1 MPISTNNVI
10 STKENIQIKTN
21 SKNNADNK
29 PSNNE
34 KIKTATK
41 LMIGAT
47 ALAAV
52 VVGGVLLHKGNVARK
67 AAKEADEELKKIEEN
82 ASIERSIVI
91 NTFKG
96 KASEEEITAK
106 LAEIDKLPPNE
117 RIVAYKRLS
126 SVAFKDIEAL
136 KFARKGDFSD
146 LKRGMQEIPSDVK
159 EAMDKGYWIKAVELY
174 ESHVQKLPETFK
186 TKCCGNTV
194 EETIAN
200 LPWAKSK
207 VKPHTYD
214 LSKEGEEIVSC
225 TYHGKYHQITTTKEG
240 VLHHDVK
247 QKTSLSYDS
256 ADVFPKGSSPTIS
269 SITGGTITHG
279 LSEDGKYV
287 TIIKTNDGIGNTS
300 LGLISK
306 TDKPS
311 PAQEDLLSL
320 IEHPERFNQDLIKN
334 LCDKTGPRPE
344 SAPYFDYDLA
354 LSIIQS
360 MAKG

>member
-1 MPISTNNVI
+1 MPINTNNVI
-10 STKENIQIKTN
+10 STKENIQIKTS
-21 SKNNADNK
+21 SKNTADNK

-52 VVGGVLLHKGNVARK
+52 VLGGVLLHKGNVARK
-67 AAKEADEELKKIEEN
+67 AAKEAAEELKKIEEN

-96 KASEEEITAK
+96 KASEEEIAVK
-106 LAEIDKLPPNE
+106 LAEIDKLPLNE
-117 RIVAYKRLS
+117 RIIAYKRLS

-146 LKRGMQEIPSDVK
+146 LKRGMKEIPSDVK
-159 EAMDKGYWIKAVELY
+159 EAMDKGNWIKAVELY
-174 ESHVQKLPETFK
+174 EAHVQKLPDTFK
-186 TKCCGNTV
+186 AKCCGNTV

-207 VKPHTYD
+207 IKPHTYD
-214 LSKEGEEIVSC
+214 LSKEGDEIVSC

-240 VLHHDVK
+240 VLYHDAK
-247 QKTSLSYDS
+247 RKTSLSYDP
-256 ADVFPKGSSPTIS
+256 ADVFPKDSSPTIS
-269 SITGGTITHG
+269 EITGGTVTHG
-279 LSEDGKYV
+279 LSKDGKYI
-287 TIIKTNDGIGNTS
+287 TIIRTNNGTGNTS
-300 LGLISK
+300 FGLISK
-306 TDKPS
+306 NNKPS

-320 IEHPERFNQDLIKN
+320 VEHPEKFDQGLIEN
-334 LCDKTGPRPE
+334 LCYKTGPRPE
-344 SAPYFDYDLA
+344 TAPYFDYDLA